1 MNNSSISN
9 PERSA
14 SASGTDQGQARAYS
28 SVQARRSVFRGAGS
42 VARPG
47 RRQSGGTILGLIIG
61 LIIGLSIAVGVAI
74 TIKNTPLPF
83 NNKLGK
89 QNRQTEPTPGQVSDP
104 NKPMYG
110 NRDAVKQA
118 ARDVVRKSDEEK
130 AADAAAQAQAQAKQD
145 AQPSQQDQLDAKLE
159 ELKTKLAKLDAK
171 TPAQAARTEAAKAAD
186 AANADPTE
194 KFTYYLQAGAFLEQ
208 GDAEN
213 ARAKLALIGVS
224 ANIAERKSDNGT
236 LYRVRVGPFGQ
247 LEAMNRVRGRLTENG
262 VDVAVIRVPK

>member
-1 MNNSSISN
+1 
-9 PERSA
+9 
-14 SASGTDQGQARAYS
+14 
-28 SVQARRSVFRGAGS
+28 
-42 VARPG
+42 G
-47 RRQSGGTILGLIIG
+47 RLD
-61 LIIGLSIAVGVAI
+61 
-74 TIKNTPLPF
+74 
-83 NNKLGK
+83 
-89 QNRQTEPTPGQVSDP
+89 EPTPGQIADP

-118 ARDVVRKSDEEK
+118 AKDVPRKSEEEK
-130 AADAAAQAQAQAKQD
+130 AAEVEAQAQAQARQET
-145 AQPSQQDQLDAKLE
+145 AAPSQQDQLDAKLA
-159 ELKTKLAKLDAK
+159 ELKTKLAKLDAAK
-171 TPAQAARTEAAKAAD
+171 PPAAAAKTEAAKAAD

-194 KFTYYLQAGAFLEQ
+194 KFTYFLQAGAFLEQ